1 MMVSASGVY
10 ITMLTG
16 RRDNPDRCIVARDE
30 YTARAQVIVCTS
42 SIPVSRTK
50 RHRRPE
56 PIFEGGCGPLLPMA
70 LPMAFEGAW
79 VLTGAGSSCG
89 C

>member
-50 RHRRPE
+50 RHRRQSL
-56 PIFEGGCGPLLPMA
+56 FSRVVVGRCCQWRCQWLLRA
-70 LPMAFEGAW
+70 HGY
-79 VLTGAGSSCG
+79 
-89 C
+89 